1 MPPFPHLRPGQS
13 QLLCG
18 IAHPQALA
26 LVPHGYVLCVV
37 GVRQHPWLFN
47 RRRGMQPKTASDG
60 TERPPGGQVLAACC
74 GVSDGVNTSRRF
86 HSPAKAFRVVCRA
99 WLPQTELLRAAPD
112 TPVGGHGLSFLV
124 GVQEVVMS
132 RHTLTCN
139 VDTAKRFSTVA
150 VPAETPAERM
160 SVPVTPYSHQRL

>member
-1 MPPFPHLRPGQS
+1 MVTSRALWVFGSTLGCSTDGGECNPKRLRTGPN
-13 QLLCG
+13 
-18 IAHPQALA
+18 
-26 LVPHGYVLCVV
+26 VL
-37 GVRQHPWLFN
+37 R
-47 RRRGMQPKTASDG
+47 
-60 TERPPGGQVLAACC
+60 GGQVLAACC

-99 WLPQTELLRAAPD
+99 WLLQTELLRAAPD

>member
-47 RRRGMQPKTASDG
+47 RRSGMQPKTASDG
-60 TERPPGGQVLAACC
+60 TERPPGGQVLATCC
-74 GVSDGVNTSRRF
+74 GVSDGVNTTRRF
-86 HSPAKAFRVVCRA
+86 HSPAKAFRVVRRA
-99 WLPQTELLRAAPD
+99 RLPQTELLRAVPD

-139 VDTAKRFSTVA
+139 VDTAERFPTVA